1 MVALRPSS
9 TPSPTP
15 QRTWRWL
22 VLAFAWGV
30 AEATVF
36 FVVPDVLITALA
48 LRSRRTALLACVAA
62 VAGALLGG
70 TITYAWGIRDPL
82 GARQFFDLLPAIGP
96 AMMDGVTRDLQQ
108 MGALAILAG
117 PMVGVPYKLFAAQA
131 AAAGFSLPLFLLISI
146 PARGMR
152 FVLLALLTNA
162 AAGWLRPRVGT
173 RAVLLIYAVLWTVN
187 YGLYWAFT
195 PG

>member
-1 MVALRPSS
+1 MPLPAPRGTSK
-9 TPSPTP
+9 
-15 QRTWRWL
+15 WL
-22 VLAFAWGV
+22 LLAFVWGV

-48 LRSRRTALLACVAA
+48 LRSRRTALLACVGA
-62 VAGALLGG
+62 VVGALLGG
-70 TITYAWGIRDPL
+70 TITYVWGIRDPL

-162 AAGWLRPRVGT
+162 AASWLRPRVGA
-173 RAVLLIYAVLWTVN
+173 RSVVLIYAVLWTVN
-187 YGLYWAFT
+187 YGLYWALT